1 MKKSLF
7 LIALL
12 GVLRVSAQG
21 INGLYGIDTLAY
33 GSAQDYVNDAVFNNN
48 QDLFTAGFL
57 KRSPLGGGSVAEI
70 GTLSRY
76 DQGGNLVYSKSTNY
90 EEINSIART
99 PEGNLLLSG
108 RGTGLLCNGVCKA
121 DFWVAE
127 ATEDGQFLWGRSF
140 GNLINDGNDIA
151 YAGGIMSNGDRL
163 CVGYYYHSTYNLK
176 TFIVRL
182 NAQGDTVWTKSYGS
196 YSGQQSAYSLY
207 ITPNDDIYLGG
218 TTTNSGGLLLMK
230 LNSNGTLVW
239 AKTYVAPAGKIL
251 KILQKSDQTLLLC
264 GQAIFNNDYAVTL
277 TNVDLNGTLL
287 WSKDYK
293 VENTDNEQFF
303 EDAIITANEEVY
315 LTGYYY
321 DEVNYVTP
329 GNKPFFMK
337 TDASGNV
344 LWSKRYTHYYGEGRV
359 IKEHPNGGILWGG
372 IHMQNAFTPYWPKQ
386 PEIWWAHM
394 NNSGSNPCFTSCNML
409 QTNTVTSVSSG
420 FFTRFSGYVTDN
432 PTPSATNFLTLK
444 TPKCNGPL
452 NLEESESFEFKILP
466 NPNSGKFQL
475 QLSWPYNAVIRLFN
489 ALGELQSFTYE
500 PNISYDLDLLP
511 GIYFLQI
518 LGTDHIEKFIVH

>member
-1 MKKSLF
+1 MKFVIYLF
-7 LIALL
+7 SFFSCIHLT
-12 GVLRVSAQG
+12 GQS
-21 INGLYGIDTLAY
+21 INALYGLDTIAY
-33 GSAQDYVNDAVFNNN
+33 GSAQDHVNDAVFNNN
-48 QDLFTAGFL
+48 QELFVAGFL
-57 KRSPLGGGSVAEI
+57 KRSPAGGGTVAEI
-70 GTLSRY
+70 GTLSRF
-76 DQGGNLVYSKSTNY
+76 DPSGNLVYSKTTSY
-90 EEINSIART
+90 EEINAIART
-99 PEGNLLLSG
+99 PEGNLLLTG

-140 GNLINDGNDIA
+140 GNLINDGNDIG

-176 TFIVRL
+176 TFIARL

-196 YSGQQSAYSLY
+196 NSGQQIGYCLY
-207 ITPNDDIYLGG
+207 ISPNDDIYVGG
-218 TTTNSGGLLLMK
+218 TTTTGGGLLLMK
-230 LNSNGTLVW
+230 LNSNGTLAW
-239 AKTYVAPAGKIL
+239 AKTYVTPAGRIL
-251 KILQKSDQTLLLC
+251 KILEKNDTTLLLC
-264 GQAIFNNDYAVTL
+264 GQSIFNNDYAVTL

-303 EDAIITANEEVY
+303 EDAFITANDEVY

-344 LWSKRYTHYYGEGRV
+344 LWSKRYTDYYGEGRV
-359 IKEHPNGGILWGG
+359 IIEHPNGGILWGG

-409 QTNTVTSVSSG
+409 QTNTVTSVSNK